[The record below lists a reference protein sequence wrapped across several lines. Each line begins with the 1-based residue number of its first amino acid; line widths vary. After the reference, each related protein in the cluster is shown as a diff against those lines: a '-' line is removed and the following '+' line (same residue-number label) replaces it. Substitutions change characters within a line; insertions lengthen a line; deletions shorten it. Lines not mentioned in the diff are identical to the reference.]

1 MTHVWPLGA
10 EITGLPALTQQT
22 LQYLPGLAFNLVF
35 YGLTAAVLW
44 LTLGGR
50 AGPFARRTGILV
62 TAGLLAGLLI
72 GFLALVLAL
81 VGWFSAA
88 SFYGLWAAALGLGL
102 AHAVRSGRW
111 RDALASWRAAAAL
124 PRWLPFLVLLWLLL
138 YTRPFELVVG
148 GRDPGIYVN
157 TAAQIAAAGRLAL
170 PDPFFARLSSD
181 DQTLLTW
188 QPPWLPDFVPHKW
201 PGFFWN
207 AERAEVTPQFV
218 YFYPALMA
226 ASYAV
231 AGYEGAL
238 TVLPFI
244 SLLFALVLAELAEHI
259 AGTAYPRVRWSAP
272 VAALGLLLNP
282 ASYWF
287 GRYANA
293 DVLFGLWVWAAL
305 LFWARTWAA
314 ERASHAESSSSLSG
328 GPHDQAPPGMGGTQS
343 KDAAREAAPGRA
355 FSWTLAVLT
364 FGAALLTKIDSWY
377 IAPAVLVALLVYHPA
392 RGTLK
397 SRVPWLAWML
407 VAACYLVMV
416 ARYSYPYML
425 GIIAGEGIGVPLDRR
440 VAVALT
446 GLYLV
451 ALTVAG
457 LLPDVLR
464 ARRKGILSGEPH
476 GQAAPGSGGTQ
487 SKDAPPTAVLP
498 ATTIAVAG
506 LCLGLTLLFVWM
518 LPSGVPVLRTLTILN
533 TYLGPALLLAAA
545 LAIGQLIVR
554 PDQGR
559 VAWVLLAMFFT
570 GGLFI
575 ITRTYWVDHPWAIRR
590 AVSIAIPTLV
600 LFAAWGVDAVRGALG
615 GARRASQVVSIALA
629 AALLLPLAW
638 RALPIFQHM
647 EVVGAQAELETL
659 GTVFPPGAVIL
670 SDGSRLLDLF
680 GPALSRNNREV
691 LSYYGG
697 EGRPA
702 FTPALRD
709 RVAALAAAEGRP
721 FYFLTEGDAPP
732 ESETQVFAREWW
744 EAWPEVRLLSRDA
757 VQPLAVE
764 TTLLPLRVYRAL
776 PNAQAA
782 ASMGAVVG
790 WYEAEALPGETGTRS
805 RDAAAGNGWA
815 RVAAEPDASG
825 ALVYGPYERIAAGRY
840 EAHFRLRYAAAGGT
854 PPRLAV
860 QAAAAGQL
868 AAQDAPSAA
877 AFTDVALPFALET
890 ADTVEFTVM
899 YQGKGEIGLDRIE
912 VVDVDGE

>member
-1 MTHVWPLGA
+1 MTDVWRLGA
-10 EITGLPALTQQT
+10 GLEQQALPF
-22 LQYLPGLAFNLVF
+22 LPGLAFNLALS
-35 YGLTAAVLW
+35 GLTAAVLW
-44 LTLGGR
+44 LSLGGH
-50 AGPFARRTGILV
+50 AGPFARRTGILM
-62 TAGLLAGLLI
+62 TASLLAGLLI
-72 GFLALVLAL
+72 GFLALALAL
-81 VGWFSAA
+81 AGWFSPA
-88 SFYGLWAAALGLGL
+88 SFYALWAAALGLGL

-111 RDALASWRAAAAL
+111 RDALASWRAAAPL
-124 PRWLPFLVLLWLLL
+124 PRWLPLLLLLWLLL

-157 TAAQIAAAGRLAL
+157 TAAQIATTGRLAL
-170 PDPFFARLSSD
+170 PDPFFARLSAE
-181 DQTLLTW
+181 DQALLTW

-231 AGYEGAL
+231 AGHGGAL
-238 TVLPFI
+238 TVLPLV

-259 AGTAYPRVRWSAP
+259 SGAAYWGVRWRAP

-305 LFWARTWAA
+305 LFWARTEAA
-314 ERASHAESSSSLSG
+314 ERMSQAESSSALSG
-328 GPHDQAPPGMGGTQS
+328 GPHDQAAPGLGGTQS
-343 KDAAREAAPGRA
+343 KDAAHGGTPGRA
-355 FSWTLAVLT
+355 FSWTLAALT

-425 GIIAGEGIGVPLDRR
+425 GILAGEGIAMPFDHRI
-440 VAVALT
+440 ATALT
-446 GLYLV
+446 GLYL
-451 ALTVAG
+451 AGLTVAG

-476 GQAAPGSGGTQ
+476 DQAAPGSCGTQ
-487 SKDAPPTAVLP
+487 SKDVFLP
-498 ATTIAVAG
+498 ARTVAIAG
-506 LCLGLTLLFVWM
+506 LCLALTLFFAWS
-518 LPSGVPVLRTLTILN
+518 LPSNVPVLRPLTILN
-533 TYLGPALLLAAA
+533 TYLGPVLLLAAA
-545 LAIGQLIVR
+545 LGIGQLIVW

-575 ITRTYWVDHPWAIRR
+575 ITRTYWTDHPWAIRR
-590 AVSIAIPTLV
+590 AVSVAIPALV
-600 LFAAWGVDAVRGALG
+600 LFAAWGLDALRGALARTRG
-615 GARRASQVVSIALA
+615 IGALGREGQRVVSVALA

-638 RALPIFQHM
+638 RDIPIFRHM
-647 EVVGAQAELETL
+647 EVVGAQAELLTL
-659 GTVFPPGAVIL
+659 ETVFPPGAVIL

-680 GPALSRNNREV
+680 GPALSRNDREV
-691 LSYYGG
+691 LSYYGAAD
-697 EGRPA
+697 RAA

-721 FYFLTEGDAPP
+721 FYFLTEVDAPP
-732 ESETQVFAREWW
+732 EAETQVFAREWW

-757 VQPLAVE
+757 AQPLAVE
-764 TTLLPLRVYRAL
+764 RTMLPVRVYRAL
-776 PNAQAA
+776 PAAQATA
-782 ASMGAVVG
+782 AAGAVVG

-825 ALVYGPYERIAAGRY
+825 ALVYGPYVRLAAGRY
-840 EAHFRLRYAAAGGT
+840 EAHFRLRYTEGNAA

-860 QAAAAGQL
+860 QAAVAGQL
-868 AAQDAPSAA
+868 AAQAAPPVAA
-877 AFTDVALPFALET
+877 YTDVILPFAFEA

-899 YQGKGEIGLDRIE
+899 YQAEGEIWLDRIE
-912 VVDVDGE
+912 VVDVAGE